1 VSIQRIIFVTTVL
14 GLVFVPVLSLSQG
27 TGGQPEQS
35 PEQVISSLWQGFW
48 QAKWAQ
54 ELNTRL
60 RGQISWLEGQFR
72 ARMGLF
78 QAEAEK
84 EIIEMVTDIK
94 RQMPWFQE
102 IFEKIKN
109 FVQEI
114 STEFKK

>member
-1 VSIQRIIFVTTVL
+1 
-14 GLVFVPVLSLSQG
+14 
-27 TGGQPEQS
+27 
-35 PEQVISSLWQGFW
+35 
-48 QAKWAQ
+48 
-54 ELNTRL
+54 
-60 RGQISWLEGQFR
+60 
-72 ARMGLF
+72 MGLF

>member
-1 VSIQRIIFVTTVL
+1 
-14 GLVFVPVLSLSQG
+14 LSQG